1 MGNAELK
8 KIVIK
13 EARRPF
19 VMFGVFVV
27 TVCLPLALGLPDA
40 YGVPPPITADIP
52 SQGIEPDVQAGVDHK
67 LFFDN
72 SQNQAHV
79 KEVPSSPAD
88 QPEAAS
94 ISSPLQYGV
103 PSVDQTLKNSYSVE
117 ASVGQ
122 SAQENSDKALSYNS
136 DRGNIEYLRSPQDVT
151 NEELILSYRPEVVSM
166 YDYDQDSGLEY
177 ARYAPSHSAKYVAGS
192 ARDSSFHHGQNSP
205 DIEYETQQYQRTPQ
219 ILKYNDDVYPSST
232 AQPGSLNEYNKEEF
246 KFIPEEA
253 GPKIP
258 SNQNNQYSQTVQIYD
273 AEKIF
278 ENPSHQPTY
287 PNYQNSQHNLET
299 QKVPGNPSYQ
309 SSYQNHQNSQD
320 VQNFVAQKPFENPSY
335 QFGIS
340 GATSQNSGTI
350 NPGYQ
355 TSKGVSESV
364 SSNGHHRGDVSTYHS
379 TDAQN
384 TRFASGNYDTIASKD
399 QKYGIPPVE
408 SSVFKNSQHKL
419 PEYPPEVYNPVHPAH
434 YDYSG
439 HRHETTKNDYHHIPS
454 ALREQVKNNGGVG
467 SYQSPPVPVRYIA
480 VFQKHRAPGR
490 ADVSTASYTTQ
501 PVGLLQPA
509 LGTGVPSHLFILTH

>member
-1 MGNAELK
+1 
-8 KIVIK
+8 
-13 EARRPF
+13 
-19 VMFGVFVV
+19 MFGVFVV

-52 SQGIEPDVQAGVDHK
+52 SQGIEPAVQAGVDHK

-177 ARYAPSHSAKYVAGS
+177 ARYAPSHSA
-192 ARDSSFHHGQNSP
+192 N
-205 DIEYETQQYQRTPQ
+205 
-219 ILKYNDDVYPSST
+219 
-232 AQPGSLNEYNKEEF
+232 
-246 KFIPEEA
+246 
-253 GPKIP
+253 
-258 SNQNNQYSQTVQIYD
+258 
-273 AEKIF
+273 
-278 ENPSHQPTY
+278 
-287 PNYQNSQHNLET
+287 
-299 QKVPGNPSYQ
+299 
-309 SSYQNHQNSQD
+309 
-320 VQNFVAQKPFENPSY
+320 
-335 QFGIS
+335 
-340 GATSQNSGTI
+340 
-350 NPGYQ
+350 
-355 TSKGVSESV
+355 
-364 SSNGHHRGDVSTYHS
+364 

-384 TRFASGNYDTIASKD
+384 TRFASGNYGSIASKD

-454 ALREQVKNNGGVG
+454 ALREQVKNNGGIG

-509 LGTGVPSHLFILTH
+509 LVLPPSNYQAHSPSGSISSTFISKDAYQRRPLFTQKIFKDGVQLEALSDGDVSNPLPQSSYGLPNF